1 MLAQD
6 YDGKVQVVD
15 NQRISVTQKSSV
27 LNAIE
32 LAKRGY
38 GAAQIKEILEKT
50 KFDSS
55 IYVTLETL
63 KYLKKGGRITPA
75 AAALGTL
82 LKIKPVLQ
90 IHGEKLDAFAKVRT
104 KKQAKKIMLEAVI
117 KDMTNRFGSDEKGT
131 GIDIYMAYTG
141 DDKEINEFKAEVNE
155 IFPEHKIICDPLAL
169 SISCHLGK
177 GAIAIACEKKLDI
190 LK

>member
-1 MLAQD
+1 
-6 YDGKVQVVD
+6 
-15 NQRISVTQKSSV
+15 
-27 LNAIE
+27 
-32 LAKRGY
+32 
-38 GAAQIKEILEKT
+38 
-50 KFDSS
+50 
-55 IYVTLETL
+55 
-63 KYLKKGGRITPA
+63 
-75 AAALGTL
+75 
-82 LKIKPVLQ
+82 
-90 IHGEKLDAFAKVRT
+90 
-104 KKQAKKIMLEAVI
+104 MLEAVI